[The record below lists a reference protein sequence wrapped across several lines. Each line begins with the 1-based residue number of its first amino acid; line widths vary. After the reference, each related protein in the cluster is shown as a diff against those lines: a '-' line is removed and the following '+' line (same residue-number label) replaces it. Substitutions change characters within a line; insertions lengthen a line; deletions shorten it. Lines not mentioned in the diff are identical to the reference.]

1 MLSSPMPAP
10 SVLIVDDEWCNRDL
24 LRIPLEARGY
34 EVAEAE
40 NGAQAM
46 EVLQTQSFTLLILD
60 LQMPKLNGLEVLKKV
75 RQMPM
80 HDQMYIAVNTA
91 NPVMATDEV
100 QAEADFVLQ
109 KPLALQEFLRLIDR
123 LQTQVRV
130 ACTSDNSVIG

>member
-1 MLSSPMPAP
+1 MLSSPMPSP